1 LFVIQVEG
9 GTGEKKW
16 SFMSDTSGT
25 TEVTRF
31 FIEKYR
37 TLVRY
42 FQASY
47 SDLSEM
53 EAEDIVSD
61 LMADLLERSEIMAR
75 VENTSAYIFRSIRNR
90 VNDYLRRRKRTV
102 PFETSGEGDDPT
114 PGSIP
119 EPSYDMTAEFA
130 ASEIRGRLV
139 SALDDLAPDQR
150 AVWIATELDGRS
162 FQELADDW
170 ETPLGTL
177 LARKHRANAA
187 LQKALQ
193 DLKER

>member
-1 LFVIQVEG
+1 MNE
-9 GTGEKKW
+9 
-16 SFMSDTSGT
+16 TSGK
-25 TEVTRF
+25 TEVSRF
-31 FIEKYR
+31 FIDKYR

-53 EAEDIVSD
+53 EVEDIVSD

-75 VENTSAYIFRSIRNR
+75 VENTSAYIFRSVRNR

-102 PFETSGEGDDPT
+102 PFETTVEGGDPT

-119 EPSYDMTAEFA
+119 EPSYDRTAELA
-130 ASEIRGRLV
+130 ASEIRARLV
-139 SALDDLAPDQR
+139 SALDKLSPDQA
-150 AVWIATELDGRS
+150 AVWTATELDGRT
-162 FQELADDW
+162 FQELADEW
-170 ETPLGTL
+170 GTPLGTL

-187 LQKALQ
+187 LQKTLQ

>member
-1 LFVIQVEG
+1 
-9 GTGEKKW
+9 
-16 SFMSDTSGT
+16 MSETSGT

-31 FIEKYR
+31 FIDKYR

-75 VENTSAYIFRSIRNR
+75 VENTSAYVFRSIRNR
-90 VNDYLRRRKRTV
+90 VNDYLRRKKRTG
-102 PFETSGEGDDPT
+102 PFEASGEEGDPT
-114 PGSIP
+114 RGCIPGH
-119 EPSYDMTAEFA
+119 SYDMTTQLA
-130 ASEIRGRLV
+130 ASEIRGRLI
-139 SALDDLAPDQR
+139 SALDGLAPDQR
-150 AVWIATELDGRS
+150 AVWIATEIDGRT
-162 FQELADDW
+162 FQELADEW
-170 ETPLGTL
+170 GTPLGTL
-177 LARKHRANAA
+177 LARKHRANAV

>member
-1 LFVIQVEG
+1 MNE
-9 GTGEKKW
+9 
-16 SFMSDTSGT
+16 TSGT
-25 TEVTRF
+25 TEVARF
-31 FIEKYR
+31 FIDKYR

-61 LMADLLERSEIMAR
+61 MMVDLLERSEIMAR

-90 VNDYLRRRKRTV
+90 VNDYLRRKKRTV
-102 PFETSGEGDDPT
+102 PFETSAGGDDPAV
-114 PGSIP
+114 GKIR
-119 EPSYDMTAEFA
+119 EPTYDMTAELA

-139 SALDDLAPDQR
+139 SALDGLAPDQR
-150 AVWIATELDGRS
+150 AIWIATELDGRA
-162 FQELADDW
+162 FQDLADEW
-170 ETPLGTL
+170 GTPLGTL

>member
-1 LFVIQVEG
+1 MTE
-9 GTGEKKW
+9 
-16 SFMSDTSGT
+16 TSGT

-31 FIEKYR
+31 FIDKYR

-75 VENTSAYIFRSIRNR
+75 VENTSAYIFQSIRNR
-90 VNDYLRRRKRTV
+90 VNDYLRRKKRTV
-102 PFETSGEGDDPT
+102 PFEASVEGGDPAV
-114 PGSIP
+114 GNIP
-119 EPSYDMTAEFA
+119 EPSYDMTAELE

-139 SALDDLAPDQR
+139 SALENLAPEQR
-150 AVWIATELDGRS
+150 AVWIATEFDGRT
-162 FQELADDW
+162 FQELADEW
-170 ETPLGTL
+170 GTPLGTL

>member
-1 LFVIQVEG
+1 MNE
-9 GTGEKKW
+9 
-16 SFMSDTSGT
+16 TSET
-25 TEVTRF
+25 TEVARF
-31 FIEKYR
+31 FIDKYR

-42 FQASY
+42 FQTSY

-61 LMADLLERSEIMAR
+61 LMADLLEQSEIIAR
-75 VENTSAYIFRSIRNR
+75 VENTSAYIYRSVRNR
-90 VNDYLRRRKRTV
+90 VNDYIRRRKRTV
-102 PFETSGEGDDPT
+102 PFETSGEADDPT

-119 EPSYDMTAEFA
+119 EPSYDMTAELA
-130 ASEIRGRLV
+130 ASEIRGRLS
-139 SALDDLAPDQR
+139 SALDKLAPDQ
-150 AVWIATELDGRS
+150 AAIWTATELEGRT
-162 FQELADDW
+162 FQELADEW
-170 ETPLGTL
+170 GTPLGTL

>member
-1 LFVIQVEG
+1 MHE
-9 GTGEKKW
+9 TAE
-16 SFMSDTSGT
+16 T

-31 FIEKYR
+31 FIDKYR

-102 PFETSGEGDDPT
+102 PFEFSGEDGDPT
-114 PGSIP
+114 AGNIP
-119 EPSYDMTAEFA
+119 EPSYDMTTQLA
-130 ASEIRGRLV
+130 ASEIRGRLNR
-139 SALDDLAPDQR
+139 ALDGLAPDLA
-150 AVWIATELDGRS
+150 AVWIATELDGRA
-162 FQELADDW
+162 FQELAYEW
-170 ETPLGTL
+170 GTPLGTL

>member
-1 LFVIQVEG
+1 MQLAKGHFNEA
-9 GTGEKKW
+9 
-16 SFMSDTSGT
+16 SGT
-25 TEVTRF
+25 TEVSRF
-31 FIEKYR
+31 FIDKYR

-61 LMADLLERSEIMAR
+61 LMADLLERSEIMAQ
-75 VENTSAYIFRSIRNR
+75 VENTSAYIFRSVRNR
-90 VNDYLRRRKRTV
+90 VNDYLRRRKRMV
-102 PFETSGEGDDPT
+102 PFEASVEGDDPT
-114 PGSIP
+114 PGVIP
-119 EPSYDMTAEFA
+119 EPSYDMTTLLA
-130 ASEIRGRLV
+130 ASEIRDRLH
-139 SALDDLAPDQR
+139 SALDKLAPDQA
-150 AVWIATELDGRS
+150 AVWIATELEGRT
-162 FQELADDW
+162 FQELADEW
-170 ETPLGTL
+170 GTPLGTL